1 MNITRRNMLILGA
14 AASAGAISGL
24 SPSFGAEGDVYDV
37 ALLMQPDGIADRAI
51 LGSHDAPV
59 TIVEYAAPTC
69 PHCAAFH
76 TRTYPVFKRDY
87 IETGKVRF
95 ILRPFLLNVLDAVVF
110 MLAYTKKD
118 DADYLKVIDVFFDR
132 QAEWARSENP
142 RDAILAVAKS
152 LGFTEESF
160 NNALTNQE
168 LFEGMKKLRE
178 QAVTEFGLTGTPTFY
193 INGKMLSG
201 DKSIEQ
207 MAAAIDPLL
216 G

>member
-1 MNITRRNMLILGA
+1 LNITRRNMLIMSA
-14 AASAGAISGL
+14 AASAAGLYGL
-24 SPSFGAEGDVYDV
+24 SPSLGAEGDVYDV
-37 ALLMQPDGIADRAI
+37 ALLMQPDGIKDRAI
-51 LGSHDAPV
+51 LGAADAPV
-59 TIVEYAAPTC
+59 TVIEYAAPTC

-76 TRTYPVFKRDY
+76 ARTYPAFKKDY

-110 MLAYTKKD
+110 MLAYSEQD
-118 DADYLKVIDVFFDR
+118 DAAYLNVIDVFFDQ
-132 QAEWARSENP
+132 QATWARAEKP
-142 RDAILAVAKS
+142 RDAILAVAEQ
-152 LGFTEESF
+152 LGFTEERF
-160 NNALTNQE
+160 NKVLTNQD

-178 QAVTEFGLTGTPTFY
+178 QAINEFGLTGTPTFY

-201 DKSIEQ
+201 DKSIDQ

>member
-1 MNITRRNMLILGA
+1 LNITRRNLLLLSA
-14 AASAGAISGL
+14 AASAASISGL
-24 SPSFGAEGDVYDV
+24 SPSLGAEGDVYDV

-51 LGSHDAPV
+51 LGAPDAPV
-59 TIVEYAAPTC
+59 TVIEYAAPTC

-76 TRTYPVFKRDY
+76 ARTYPALKKDF

-110 MLAYTKKD
+110 MLAYSKED
-118 DADYLKVIDVFFDR
+118 DAAYHNVIDVFFDK
-132 QAEWARSENP
+132 QAAWARSEKP
-142 RDAILAVAKS
+142 RDAILAVALE

-160 NNALTNQE
+160 NKALTNQD

-178 QAVTEFGLTGTPTFY
+178 QAVNDFGLTGTPTFY

-207 MAAAIDPLL
+207 MAAEINPLL